1 MTIRSLRKEIIQK
14 LSASLNPAVRNSPGL
29 DADILLGFFLGWNR
43 SRLLAHDEDEFPESL
58 IETVNDA
65 VVRRLAG
72 TPVAYIT
79 GQKEFFG
86 RVFSVSPSVLIP
98 KPDTEL
104 LVEKALEFAED
115 FLRKNTGTLRIIDMC
130 SGSGCVGISIA
141 AELLQLFPQRHISL
155 YFADISE
162 KALSVT
168 VENAEKILGKSPNL
182 DVHYVISDLFSSPEL
197 QNPECGPFNL
207 IVTNPPYVPASITDE
222 LLKDGRGEPRLALDG
237 DNYQPGKNAASGGA
251 VAYDAGLSSVDA
263 KSRGLEDSCD
273 GLSLIRALIPQ
284 CREHL
289 ADCGALFMETGEY
302 NAEKTASYFCSE
314 GFFDIVIHRDL
325 QNQLRMVEG
334 HR

>member
-29 DADILLGFFLGWNR
+29 DADILLCFFLGWNR
-43 SRLLAHDEDEFPESL
+43 SRLLAHDEEPFPENL
-58 IETVNDA
+58 LEKVNDA
-65 VVRRLAG
+65 VARRLSG

-79 GQKEFFG
+79 GEKEFFG
-86 RVFSVSPSVLIP
+86 RTFKVSPAVLIP

-115 FLRKNTGTLRIIDMC
+115 FLKKNEETLRIMDMC

-141 AELLQLFPQRHISL
+141 AELLQLFPQKNISL

-162 KALSVT
+162 AALSVT
-168 VENAEKILGKSPNL
+168 IENAENLLGKSPNL
-182 DVHYVISDLFSSPEL
+182 DVHFVISDLFSSPEL
-197 QNPECGPFNL
+197 QSPDCGLFNL

-237 DNYQPGKNAASGGA
+237 DNYHTKQNAASGEA
-251 VAYDAGLSSVDA
+251 NASDS
-263 KSRGLEDSCD
+263 EDPCD
-273 GLSLIRALIPQ
+273 GLSIIRPLIPQ

-334 HR
+334 HK

>member
-1 MTIRSLRKEIIQK
+1 MTIRSLRKEIIQI

-29 DADILLGFFLGWNR
+29 DADILLCFFLGWNR
-43 SRLLAHDEDEFPESL
+43 SRLLAHDEEPLPEAL
-58 IETVNDA
+58 LEKVNDA
-65 VVRRLAG
+65 VERRLSG

-79 GQKEFFG
+79 GEKEFFG
-86 RVFSVSPSVLIP
+86 RTFKVSPAVLIP

-115 FLRKNTGTLRIIDMC
+115 FLKKNEGTFRMMDMC
-130 SGSGCVGISIA
+130 SGSGCVGISIV

-162 KALSVT
+162 TALSVT
-168 VENAEKILGKSPNL
+168 VENAEKLLVKSPNL
-182 DVHYVISDLFSSPEL
+182 DVHFVISDLFSSPEL
-197 QNPECGPFNL
+197 QKPDCGPFNM
-207 IVTNPPYVPASITDE
+207 IVTNPPYVPAAITDE

-237 DNYQPGKNAASGGA
+237 DNYHVKQIAVSGE
-251 VAYDAGLSSVDA
+251 A
-263 KSRGLEDSCD
+263 KACDSEASCD
-273 GLSLIRALIPQ
+273 GLSIIRPLIPQ

>member
-43 SRLLAHDEDEFPESL
+43 SRLLAHDEDEFPEPL

-141 AELLQLFPQRHISL
+141 AELLQLFPQRPVVL

-237 DNYQPGKNAASGGA
+237 DNYQPGKNAASG
-251 VAYDAGLSSVDA
+251 VEKDSCP
-263 KSRGLEDSCD
+263 EDSCD

-302 NAEKTASYFCSE
+302 NAEKTASYFCYE
-314 GFFDIVIHRDL
+314 GFFGIVIHRDL